1 MKWGII
7 GKAAVLQ
14 KESGGHM
21 TAKMDYLKNKINHP
35 QQTNNSPNNNNNKHA
50 SVPGSINSI
59 VLSILCQMKGNYFI
73 LLWISY

>member
-14 KESGGHM
+14 KEPGGRT
-21 TAKMDYLKNKINHP
+21 TAKMDYLKNKIKP
-35 QQTNNSPNNNNNKHA
+35 PKQTNNSPNNNNTHA

-59 VLSILCQMKGNYFI
+59 VLSILCQMKGNDFI